1 MPVTE
6 LSIDLSEKRR
16 CFWCQKPGHLK
27 RNCRMGAQGQR
38 SAPPG
43 RGGGNYDYQDKWNA
57 GELSPLVES
66 QISTLTNGGAAA
78 ERVNKMSTAVR
89 TANSGQ
95 RFPACVRKYQ
105 GRQFNSQFSHA
116 TCLLD
121 SGNTT
126 SPGVAM
132 SLKLAQKLNVKIV
145 PYNLEV
151 KNVNGGKCPIVGV
164 VAPGELTIAF
174 NTADRASTEFEIRPL
189 VLQAMA
195 DDLNIG
201 IAFMRKLKMQ
211 FQFGCPVE
219 VWAPQL
225 GRLIDPLAPPLP
237 LVSRVMSRMW
247 WRESL
252 Y

>member
-1 MPVTE
+1 MARIIT
-6 LSIDLSEKRR
+6 SSHNAGHDLSEK
-16 CFWCQKPGHLK
+16 K
-27 RNCRMGAQGQR
+27 
-38 SAPPG
+38 
-43 RGGGNYDYQDKWNA
+43 DYQANWNA
-57 GELSPLVES
+57 GALNSLVES
-66 QISTLTNGGAAA
+66 QIGSLTNGGAAA
-78 ERVNKMSTAVR
+78 EQVNEMSSAVWA
-89 TANSGQ
+89 ANSGQ
-95 RFPACVRKYQ
+95 QFPACVRKYQ
-105 GRQFNSQFSHA
+105 GRQFNGQFSHA

-126 SPGVAM
+126 NPGVAM

-145 PYNLEV
+145 PYDLEV

-174 NTADRASTEFEIRPL
+174 NTADRASTEFEIRPI
-189 VLQAMA
+189 VLKAMA

-211 FQFGCPVE
+211 VQFGCPVE

-225 GRLIDPLAPPLP
+225 GRLIDPLAPPPPASQPDNELD
-237 LVSRVMSRMW
+237 VVERV
-247 WRESL
+247 